1 MMKRLVSLSLLTCL
15 LSLTI
20 PGALYGADD
29 GPVTILG
36 VLSYVPRPDVSICFC
51 GSFLLTSEAPLT
63 ECYLVSD
70 AIDLAAYTG
79 QRVLVQGRSYS
90 GLCSGTLA
98 RPCSYVDVR
107 KVVSLTSTGVEHVDW
122 GTVKTTYR

>member
-1 MMKRLVSLSLLTCL
+1 MKWLVSLSLFTCL
-15 LSLTI
+15 VSLTI
-20 PGALYGADD
+20 PGALCGADD

-36 VLSYVPRPDVSICFC
+36 ALSYLPRPDVSICFC
-51 GSFLLTSEAPLT
+51 GSFLLATEAPPK

-70 AIDLAAYTG
+70 SIDLAAYTG

-98 RPCSYVDVR
+98 RPCSYVNVR
-107 KVVSLTSTGVEHVDW
+107 TIVSLTSAGVEHLDW
-122 GTVKTTYR
+122 GTVKTMYR